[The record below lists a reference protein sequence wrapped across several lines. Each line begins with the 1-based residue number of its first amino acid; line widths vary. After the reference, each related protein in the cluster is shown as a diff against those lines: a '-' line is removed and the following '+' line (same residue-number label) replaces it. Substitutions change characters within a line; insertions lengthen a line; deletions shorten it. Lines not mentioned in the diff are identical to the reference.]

1 MIGTIPT
8 PPQRFP
14 LLLALGALTFTGCSG
29 GGGGGARDAAPTLVA
44 ASFVGGSG
52 VPVGGDSLRLLF
64 SEPVVLGTGLGL
76 SDDDFQLSSNATLGT
91 VVAAPT
97 LLGSNTVVVTLGDGV
112 ALAPGTTTIALATAQ
127 DAVRDNSGQLA
138 VPTPPV
144 TITTSDGTAPTITNV
159 TVAGV
164 DDALNGSGP
173 AGGSMQLP
181 PNGWTIDLT
190 YLDNGTIDT
199 ARTRISANVTIG
211 TASGSQPAGT
221 DLRPFLTTITANST
235 TASYRVPTSMTFP
248 SGPLV
253 LDCLV
258 VDAGG
263 LGSAP
268 SSFACTVRT
277 FADSLRPFETRV
289 NPAQVWFLDFSRDV
303 EALATSIDP
312 ITGRVS
318 VDVTASANSRADF
331 EDVLRVLGLDSPTPI
346 ANTVGNADSNA
357 VVATRFKNTLLQQLA
372 ALYAGTNI
380 QFTLTRPSGS
390 FGTNSSVDY
399 AALGYSQISIAGSA
413 TTAGVLGVAIFDPN
427 NATQNDN
434 TRTDFQG
441 TRLGI
446 FLHTIADAGLGPP
459 SSSLF
464 RITFAPFAPSL
475 GGTPIGEAPQD
486 HERLNGTT
494 TDGRADD
501 IFTAIDDLARF
512 CAVITAHECGHSM
525 GLVQNG
531 AMPLGLYGDDTTNF
545 PGSTNGHIRNSALFP
560 SGASN
565 VMSPTLSYSITLN
578 PATAFNSLNLAYLRE
593 QVFYGN

>member
-1 MIGTIPT
+1 VEGPDGAVEIRSMAYTEYYRKGT
-8 PPQRFP
+8 
-14 LLLALGALTFTGCSG
+14 
-29 GGGGGARDAAPTLVA
+29 
-44 ASFVGGSG
+44 
-52 VPVGGDSLRLLF
+52 
-64 SEPVVLGTGLGL
+64 EP
-76 SDDDFQLSSNATLGT
+76 
-91 VVAAPT
+91 
-97 LLGSNTVVVTLGDGV
+97 
-112 ALAPGTTTIALATAQ
+112 
-127 DAVRDNSGQLA
+127 DAVCDEHEGPGFLERLAGVFGKDTDLKPVSAEAAGLPSVAIPRD

-173 AGGSMQLP
+173 AGGSLQLP
-181 PNGWTIDLT
+181 PTGWTIDLT

-248 SGPLV
+248 SGPLM

-268 SSFACTVRT
+268 SSFACTVRA

-303 EALATSIDP
+303 EALNTSTIP
-312 ITGRVS
+312 GGVS

-380 QFTLTRPSGS
+380 LWRSTDRGDTW
-390 FGTNSSVDY
+390 T
-399 AALGYSQISIAGSA
+399 ALGDR
-413 TTAGVLGVAIFDPN
+413 TTGIDR
-427 NATQNDN
+427 
-434 TRTDFQG
+434 RTLPIMG
-441 TRLGI
+441 ALPTARTL
-446 FLHTIADAGLGPP
+446 
-459 SSSLF
+459 SLDD
-464 RITFAPFAPSL
+464 
-475 GGTPIGEAPQD
+475 GTPYWPSVSAIPSN
-486 HERLNGTT
+486 RLS
-494 TDGRADD
+494 
-501 IFTAIDDLARF
+501 I
-512 CAVITAHECGHSM
+512 
-525 GLVQNG
+525 
-531 AMPLGLYGDDTTNF
+531 PLCT
-545 PGSTNGHIRNSALFP
+545 
-560 SGASN
+560 
-565 VMSPTLSYSITLN
+565 
-578 PATAFNSLNLAYLRE
+578 
-593 QVFYGN
+593 